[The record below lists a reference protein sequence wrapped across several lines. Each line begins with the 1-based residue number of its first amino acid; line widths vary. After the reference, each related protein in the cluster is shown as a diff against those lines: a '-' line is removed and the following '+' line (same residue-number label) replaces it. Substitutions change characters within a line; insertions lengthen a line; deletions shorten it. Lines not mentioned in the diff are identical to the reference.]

1 MRIKKLTVKSLNVFV
16 LINNLEPILSYIE
29 YRI

>member
-1 MRIKKLTVKSLNVFV
+1 MRIKKLTIKSLNVFV
-16 LINNLEPILSYIE
+16 LINKLEPILSYIE